1 MYFFFR
7 KREILRTNTDR
18 NKQYKTYTTQKDT
31 ITKDTI
37 TKDTITKDTITKENM
52 ST

>member
-18 NKQYKTYTTQKDT
+18 NKQYKTYTTQKN
-31 ITKDTI
+31 TI